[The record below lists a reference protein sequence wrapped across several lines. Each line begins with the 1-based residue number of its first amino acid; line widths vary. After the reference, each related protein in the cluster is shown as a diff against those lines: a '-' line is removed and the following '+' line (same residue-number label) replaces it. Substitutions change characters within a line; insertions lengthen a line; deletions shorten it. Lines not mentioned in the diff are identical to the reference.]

1 MIFLHTDANST
12 QETLDHVHK
21 RGNNKNTMNLLS
33 WVTKGCVLNWQPTST
48 KACLDE
54 LIANLENT
62 ELTTSQGAVKGF
74 QMLCTTSVSSKQE
87 YNLVAGMYFA
97 LNHWMHNLFRILH
110 IFIPLYI
117 VDIYI
122 TFLITSLFLNLWQL
136 LRFTLFSQFQ
146 YFLPLL

>member
-1 MIFLHTDANST
+1 
-12 QETLDHVHK
+12 
-21 RGNNKNTMNLLS
+21 MNLLS

-87 YNLVAGMYFA
+87 YNLVAGMCFA
-97 LNHWMHNLFRILH
+97 LNH
-110 IFIPLYI
+110 
-117 VDIYI
+117 
-122 TFLITSLFLNLWQL
+122 
-136 LRFTLFSQFQ
+136 
-146 YFLPLL
+146 